1 MAKSI
6 GIIETKGMVQATKA
20 ADAALKSAGVRL
32 VGYDNAGD
40 GCITVIIEGNISAV
54 KIAIQTAKLMVPGV
68 TGSVKA
74 E

>member
-6 GIIETKGMVQATKA
+6 GMIETKGMVQATKA
-20 ADAALKSAGVRL
+20 ADAALKSAGVCL

-40 GCITVIIEGNISAV
+40 GRITVIIEGSISAV
-54 KIAIQTAKLMVPGV
+54 KTAIQTAKLMVPGV

-74 E
+74 

>member
-6 GIIETKGMVQATKA
+6 GMIETLGMVQATKA

-32 VGYDNAGD
+32 IGYDNTGD
-40 GCITVIIEGNISAV
+40 GRITVIIEGNISAV
-54 KIAIQTAKLMVPGV
+54 KTAIQTAKMMVPGV

-74 E
+74 